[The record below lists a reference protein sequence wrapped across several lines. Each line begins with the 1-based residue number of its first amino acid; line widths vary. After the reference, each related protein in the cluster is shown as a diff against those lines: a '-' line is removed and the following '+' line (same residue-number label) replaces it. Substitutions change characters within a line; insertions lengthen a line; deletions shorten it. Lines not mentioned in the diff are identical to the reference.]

1 MVRRH
6 LIKPRR
12 FAHRLAGEVH
22 VGLGLHHQDFVAVFL
37 QNTGPRLKPQLVEF
51 EIFLFH
57 QAVQRQPAHVVAG
70 GFVLG
75 ARVAQPH
82 QDPVNA
88 AALIPIKKQGSRLLL
103 QSKEGLQ
110 TQSLYYN
117 TVFSVCKAFS

>member
-1 MVRRH
+1 MS
-6 LIKPRR
+6 
-12 FAHRLAGEVH
+12 
-22 VGLGLHHQDFVAVFL
+22 GLGLHHQNFVAVFL
-37 QNTGPRLKPQLVEF
+37 QNTGPRLEPQLVEF

-75 ARVAQPH
+75 ARVAQSH

-110 TQSLYYN
+110 N
-117 TVFSVCKAFS
+117 KK